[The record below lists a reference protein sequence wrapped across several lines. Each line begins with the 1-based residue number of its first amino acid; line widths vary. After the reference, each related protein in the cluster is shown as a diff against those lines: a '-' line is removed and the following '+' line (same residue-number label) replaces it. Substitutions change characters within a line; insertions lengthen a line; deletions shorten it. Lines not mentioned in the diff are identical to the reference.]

1 LTDKE
6 PKLEQKE
13 SDAFKFQ
20 MIYLAPILA
29 SVLFGLVCAALLLPQ
44 QIPAVPVTPIPTDT
58 PGADWITAAYFVVL
72 VGVSATVFYVLL
84 KRRSKRVIK
93 ALITLA
99 FTLAALLLSYE
110 YLLAL
115 TFFIHATPNWLIII
129 PLMVLFTVLFDLAI
143 FKFGNIYRNVAVIL
157 MGGALGM
164 FFGYNVTM
172 LSLWSAV
179 LILVFLAVYDIF
191 AVYKGSVG
199 KIAQNGLDDL
209 QGLTYAFKDIQMGL
223 GDLVF
228 YSMLVG
234 AMVFGF
240 QSSFIPAIA
249 SIIGILA
256 GSIITFYMLEKK
268 GIFPGLPFPIMLGL
282 ILGLATGFL
291 L

>member
-1 LTDKE
+1 MTDKE
-6 PKLEQKE
+6 PKPQPKE

-29 SVLFGLVCAALLLPQ
+29 SILFGLVCAALLLPQ
-44 QIPAVPVTPIPTDT
+44 QMPAVPVTPIPTDT

-72 VGVSATVFYVLL
+72 VGVSATIFYVLL

-110 YLLAL
+110 YLVAL
-115 TFFIHATPNWLIII
+115 TVYVPFLDDWLIII
-129 PLMVLFTVLFDLAI
+129 PLMILFTVLFDLAI
-143 FKFGNIYRNVAVIL
+143 FRFGNIYRNAAVIL

-164 FFGYNVTM
+164 FFGYNVTL

-240 QSSFIPAIA
+240 QSTFIPAIA
-249 SIIGILA
+249 SIIGILV

-282 ILGLATGFL
+282 ILGLTTGFL